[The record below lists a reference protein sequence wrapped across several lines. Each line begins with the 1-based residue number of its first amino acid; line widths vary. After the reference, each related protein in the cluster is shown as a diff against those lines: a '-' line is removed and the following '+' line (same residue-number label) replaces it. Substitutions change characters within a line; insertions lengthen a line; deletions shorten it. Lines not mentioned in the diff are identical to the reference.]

1 MLRATKFRDV
11 ALQKRKGRTRELTKR
26 LSFFATSIVPIQA
39 MEGSHDARL
48 EAPDNGP
55 SFED

>member
-11 ALQKRKGRTRELTKR
+11 ALQKKQRPNARTHETVE
-26 LSFFATSIVPIQA
+26 FFRNLNRSDSGDG
-39 MEGSHDARL
+39 GSHDARL